1 MAKTFIFFLQF
12 DQADFIVI
20 IIQSLNLQ
28 VKITEFENEG
38 FKNNGDYII
47 FYKGKNVNNELIF
60 SLIFLENLQK
70 NI

>member
-38 FKNNGDYII
+38 FKKKMAII
-47 FYKGKNVNNELIF
+47 LFSIKGKTLTMN
-60 SLIFLENLQK
+60 
-70 NI
+70 